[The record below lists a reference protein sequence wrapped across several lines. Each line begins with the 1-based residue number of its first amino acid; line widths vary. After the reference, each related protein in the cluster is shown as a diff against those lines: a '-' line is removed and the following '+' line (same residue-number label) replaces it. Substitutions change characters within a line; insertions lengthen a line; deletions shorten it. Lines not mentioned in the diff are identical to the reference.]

1 MLLAVQDRRGRASR
15 VRSADGAAMFDGLQ
29 DLSRYA
35 RLGWDAIDRSC
46 MCRVRDS
53 SHRP

>member
-15 VRSADGAAMFDGLQ
+15 VRSADGAAMFDGSQ
-29 DLSRYA
+29 ECGRKA
-35 RLGWDAIDRSC
+35 RLVRIRSTGVAC
-46 MCRVRDS
+46 AEWNS